1 MPAVRCKIRTV
12 NEILISSLVKTYPHQ
27 KDGRPA
33 LDGLRLS
40 IPAGCLFGLV
50 GPDGAGKTTLMR
62 VLATV
67 LLPSSGSAAIFGAD
81 VRQDPEAI
89 RRIAGYMPQN
99 FSLYPDLTV
108 EENLRFFAE
117 MQGVSPQDQEQRIPR
132 LLDFARLQEFR
143 ARRSEHL
150 SGGMRKKL
158 ALACALVH
166 NPTLLLLDEPTT
178 GVDPV
183 SRRELWHL
191 LTEVIG
197 KGVTVVV
204 STPYMDEA
212 ERCHR
217 VGMLYHGRLLAQAP
231 PQELITAYPNQLVE
245 MRTEPVGAARQALE
259 QLPGLLS
266 WRMVGDRLRLAVP
279 DAARA
284 LSQLR
289 SLLSSLQAE
298 TLLLRQA
305 RPSMEDVFIHLS
317 AEGGGE

>member
-1 MPAVRCKIRTV
+1 M
-12 NEILISSLVKTYPHQ
+12 NEIVISSLVKAYPHQ
-27 KDGRPA
+27 KSSSPA
-33 LDGLRLS
+33 LDGLQLS
-40 IPAGCLFGLV
+40 IEAGCLFGLV

-67 LLPSSGSAAIFGAD
+67 LLPTSGTASIFGAD
-81 VRQDPEAI
+81 VRHDPETI
-89 RRIAGYMPQN
+89 RRTTGYMPQN
-99 FSLYPDLTV
+99 FSLYPDLSV

-117 MQGVSPQDQEQRIPR
+117 MQGVSTTEQNQRIPR

-143 ARRSEHL
+143 NRRSEHL

-158 ALACALVH
+158 ALACALIH
-166 NPTLLLLDEPTT
+166 NPSLLLLDEPTT

-197 KGVTVVV
+197 RGVTVVV

-212 ERCHR
+212 ERCHM
-217 VGMLYHGRLLAQAP
+217 VGMLYQGHLLAQAT
-231 PQELITAYPNQLVE
+231 PQELIASFPYQLVE
-245 MRTEPVGAARQALE
+245 IRTEPAASAHQALE
-259 QLPGLLS
+259 QLPDLIS
-266 WRMVGDRLRLAVP
+266 WRMVGDRLRLAIP
-279 DAARA
+279 DAPLA

-289 SLLSSLQAE
+289 SILSSLSAE
-298 TLLLRQA
+298 SLLLRQA

-317 AEGGGE
+317 AEGRAS